1 MSDQKNAKP
10 AADDENGATITIR
23 QLPEG
28 LTIGLEF
35 HGQNLSED
43 QRKGMKALVLT
54 GIEAMRE
61 WIHERYSVRDEVVV
75 RRPDPEGKKTTTH

>member
-10 AADDENGATITIR
+10 AADDVNGATVTIR
-23 QLPEG
+23 HLPEG
-28 LTIGLEF
+28 LAIGLEF
-35 HGQNLSED
+35 HGKNISEAE
-43 QRKGMKALVLT
+43 REGMKELALAGV
-54 GIEAMRE
+54 EAMRE